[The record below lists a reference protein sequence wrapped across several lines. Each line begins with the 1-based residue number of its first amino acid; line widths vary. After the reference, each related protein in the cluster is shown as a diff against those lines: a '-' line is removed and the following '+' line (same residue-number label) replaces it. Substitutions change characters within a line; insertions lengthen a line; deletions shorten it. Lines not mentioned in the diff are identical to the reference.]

1 MPVVEPVSDDQAS
14 PKAKEIFG
22 NLAAKMKMVPNIFR
36 TMAHAP
42 EVLESTLQF
51 GASFQTAL
59 DPKLRELAFLK
70 TSMVN
75 ECHY

>member
-1 MPVVEPVSDDQAS
+1 MPAAPAKAIFDKFQA
-14 PKAKEIFG
+14 KI
-22 NLAAKMKMVPNIFR
+22 KMVPNIFR

-42 EVLESTLQF
+42 EVLAATLTMKD
-51 GASFQTAL
+51 SFHNGL
-59 DPKLRELAFLK
+59 DPKLMELAYLK